1 MASVQVQRS
10 ESRDEAICRLASQA
24 AERGVQVFRAPDGR
38 YYASSLSQP
47 GTLHYVTGH
56 SCDCAGFIRH
66 QRCSH
71 HAALLAH
78 MGWLP
83 ASPTPPAPAVAR
95 VPEVPCD
102 RCDGHDWG
110 YGGGAAVWTCAAC
123 HGTGVEP
130 STYLAA

>member
-1 MASVQVQRS
+1 MATTHQVQRR
-10 ESRDEAICRLASQA
+10 ETHDEAICRLADKA
-24 AERGVQVFRAPDGR
+24 LELGVQIYRTPDGR
-38 YYASSLSQP
+38 HWATSISQP

-56 SCDCAGFIRH
+56 SCDCQGFIRH

-83 ASPTPPAPAVAR
+83 ELPTPPTPAVVR

-102 RCDGHDWG
+102 RCDGHGWG
-110 YGGGAAVWTCAAC
+110 YGGSGTWTCHAC
-123 HGTGVEP
+123 HGTGVEAGM
-130 STYLAA
+130 LAA

>member
-1 MASVQVQRS
+1 MVQVQRS
-10 ESRDEAICRLASQA
+10 ETRDQAIIRLAGEAQR
-24 AERGVQVFRAPDGR
+24 RGVRIYRTPDGR
-38 YYASSLSQP
+38 HWATSISQP

-56 SCDCAGFIRH
+56 SCDCQGFIRH

-83 ASPTPPAPAVAR
+83 ASPDPTPTPAVAR
-95 VPEVPCD
+95 VPEEPCD
-102 RCDGHDWG
+102 RCDGHGWG
-110 YGGGAAVWTCAAC
+110 YSGGSGTWTCHAC

-130 STYLAA
+130 NTLIAA